1 MSDRRGHPAILADAA
16 GDRLRERLAPQPHE
30 MWFTDARR
38 RAEDLLAMGH
48 HDRDLVATVRGPS
61 DVARPA
67 RRITFPVAVSSD
79 D

>member
-1 MSDRRGHPAILADAA
+1 
-16 GDRLRERLAPQPHE
+16 